1 MRGESPQDGEE
12 VSRLGRYLEVK
23 PLLISSRLNV
33 FMKNREEFWIIP
45 KFLGFINRE
54 RVQSPAVGPAV
65 GMY

>member
-12 VSRLGRYLEVK
+12 VGRSGRYLEVR

-33 FMKNREEFWIIP
+33 FMKNREKFWIIP
-45 KFLGFINRE
+45 TFLGFINRE